1 MISKNKHCGMGILRS
16 TLLGALTWAVLLSV
30 GYHPEIATG
39 MGIMMTFL
47 SESTQHHA
55 EVRRVQKQNRGLSHQ
70 LHGANVQISSLQN
83 ELATQHHELNTA
95 IEELNRRD
103 AVGSPAARELLKRQ
117 EEAMSATARILE
129 DRDDRNN
136 LVLKSMQELLDYQA
150 QQTQKLQQTLADV
163 LERVALQAR
172 GTITMQDSVMVN
184 EPSGSNNGKSKNL
197 QRIQELRE
205 WLAMETATSL

>member
-1 MISKNKHCGMGILRS
+1 
-16 TLLGALTWAVLLSV
+16 
-30 GYHPEIATG
+30 
-39 MGIMMTFL
+39 
-47 SESTQHHA
+47 
-55 EVRRVQKQNRGLSHQ
+55 
-70 LHGANVQISSLQN
+70 
-83 ELATQHHELNTA
+83 
-95 IEELNRRD
+95 
-103 AVGSPAARELLKRQ
+103 VGSPAARELLKRQ